1 MQTLRQRLSTLL
13 FCSTLLATC
22 AMAQSTLS
30 QVEDTVYTPGG
41 ALFSG
46 TVVITWLGSSPTG
59 SSPVP
64 YNTTVTIYNGALSVL
79 LVPSTTATPPA
90 DYQAAYNSSDGL
102 VSWIET
108 WQVPPSAT
116 PLTLNEVRVA
126 NGGGTITGTGSG
138 NGTSI
143 AIAQV
148 TGLSAY
154 LSSLNNSIG
163 SITALIAGLNAS
175 IANMASSISNLSTQV
190 NSLASGTTNAVFQDA
205 ETPGGAVNGSNTSFT
220 LANTPGFPASLKIFK
235 NGLLQASG
243 IDYTLSGTNVT
254 FTSNSTPKTGDI
266 LLAYYRLPGT
276 GPLATFID
284 DEIPAGTYDG
294 NNLTFTLSETP
305 NPAASVKLFKNGAL
319 LQQGADYTLSGSTI
333 TFVRQSVTPQPGDSL
348 YAYYRTLNIGLNS
361 SIYLSR
367 GATGLARRD
376 R

>member
-1 MQTLRQRLSTLL
+1 
-13 FCSTLLATC
+13 
-22 AMAQSTLS
+22 MAQSTLS

-41 ALFSG
+41 ALFNG

-126 NGGGTITGTGSG
+126 NGGGTGTGSG
-138 NGTSI
+138 NGTSV

-175 IANMASSISNLSTQV
+175 IANMGNSISNLSAQV

-205 ETPGGAVNGSNTSFT
+205 ETPGGAVNGSNASFT
-220 LANTPGFPASLKIFK
+220 LANTPGVPASLKLFK
-235 NGLLQASG
+235 NGMLQASG

-254 FTSNSTPKTGDI
+254 FTSNSKPKTGDI

-276 GPLATFID
+276 GPLAAFVD
-284 DEIPAGTYDG
+284 DEIPTGTYDG
-294 NNLTFTLSETP
+294 SNLTFTLSQTP

-333 TFVRQSVTPQPGDSL
+333 TFARQSVTPQPGDSL
-348 YAYYRTLNIGLNS
+348 YAYYRTTNLGVNS
-361 SIYLSR
+361 SISLSR
-367 GATGLARRD
+367 GAAEPARRD